1 MNEPISDKSS
11 LNISLPMLIQA
22 VVGISSLIWIYS
34 QLDSRLSFVEKDI
47 QMLNKNVESLLS
59 LQDRPISS
67 DHIQFER
74 IKYLEKELDR
84 LRDKP

>member
-1 MNEPISDKSS
+1 MSKPISDKSS
-11 LNISLPMLIQA
+11 LNVSLPMLIQA
-22 VVGISSLIWIYS
+22 VIGISSLIWIYS
-34 QLDSRLSFVEKDI
+34 QLDSRLSFVEKEM

-59 LQDRPISS
+59 LQDSPISS

-84 LRDKP
+84 LRDKQ

>member
-1 MNEPISDKSS
+1 
-11 LNISLPMLIQA
+11 MLIQA

-34 QLDSRLSFVEKDI
+34 QLDSRLSFVEKEI
-47 QMLNKNVESLLS
+47 QMLNKNIESLLS

>member
-1 MNEPISDKSS
+1 LSKPISDKSS
-11 LNISLPMLIQA
+11 LNVSLPMLIQA
-22 VVGISSLIWIYS
+22 VIGISSLIWIYS
-34 QLDSRLSFVEKDI
+34 QLDSRLSFVEKEM

-59 LQDRPISS
+59 LQDSPISS

-84 LRDKP
+84 LRDKQ